1 LGEFLLEARIGPNRF
16 ALVAKDAT
24 RESTSPAV
32 LADPYAAEP
41 IAANRAV
48 LDVDQKRLRHRKV
61 TE

>member
-1 LGEFLLEARIGPNRF
+1 MGEFLREARIGPNRLAF
-16 ALVAKDAT
+16 IAKDAT
-24 RESTSPAV
+24 RESTSPTV

-48 LDVDQKRLRHRKV
+48 LDVDQKRLRHRRV